1 MIQCNLKIIPPQKDF
16 NDFKSGTEL
25 FIKIKCGA
33 MKSEDANEL
42 QSIFKT
48 NLNEISKEDL
58 NQKSKKVH

>member
-1 MIQCNLKIIPPQKDF
+1 MIQCNLKIIPPQKILMILKVVQ
-16 NDFKSGTEL
+16 N
-25 FIKIKCGA
+25 FIKIKFGA

>member
-1 MIQCNLKIIPPQKDF
+1 
-16 NDFKSGTEL
+16 
-25 FIKIKCGA
+25 

>member
-1 MIQCNLKIIPPQKDF
+1 
-16 NDFKSGTEL
+16 
-25 FIKIKCGA
+25 

-48 NLNEISKEDL
+48 NLNEISNEDL